1 MAAIILTLKSG
12 DHILSIDDVYGGT
25 NRLFRKVFEKFGIEN
40 TLMDMHNME
49 EVEKNIK
56 PNTKMILVETP
67 TNPTLKC
74 VDIKL
79 LCELAKKHNLI
90 SLVDNTFAT
99 PILQNP
105 ILLGADMVLH
115 SCTKYIGGHSDLI
128 GGVVVT
134 ND

>member
-105 ILLGADMVLH
+105 ILLGADIVLH

-134 ND
+134 NN